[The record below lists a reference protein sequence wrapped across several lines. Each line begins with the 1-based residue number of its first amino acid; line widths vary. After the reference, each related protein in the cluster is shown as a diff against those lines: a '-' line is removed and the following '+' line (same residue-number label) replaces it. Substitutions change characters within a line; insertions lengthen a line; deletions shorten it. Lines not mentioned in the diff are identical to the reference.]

1 MQCQKCGKEIAADS
15 KYCRFCGAPADANAP
30 RSGSFGRKLIN
41 AALIAGIIAASGIG
55 FALVKTPHDYQ
66 KEAELEAAQKK
77 EKLNPALNSPADIT
91 DELISNIITN
101 RLESLTINYEFAG
114 CRFSIDE
121 QNIFIIERMEE
132 DAETYGISKLRSENK
147 PDPYQN
153 DRLARNPFWKANSR
167 TPLKNIRFRIILTPQ
182 VTSLACAFEG
192 FRELESVSIAVGP
205 EIKDFTRTFRDAV
218 KFNASLADWDV
229 SGAVTMRQMFR
240 NAKAFNQPLNSWN
253 TGNVRDLRSMFYQAE
268 SFNQPLDKWNTGKT
282 ELMSRMFYEAFS
294 FNGAIGSWDT
304 SNTRKTDQL
313 FYRAKSFNQPIGNWN
328 TSRVKDMD
336 EMFTGAKSFN
346 QPIGNWNTGN
356 VMSMRDMF
364 RGADSFNQPVG
375 NWDVSSVYD
384 MEYMFSH
391 AKAFNQPLDKWAF
404 RENVNMS
411 NMFNGAESFNQPL
424 SSWKIPKKAYISG
437 IVRNAKSYTYPNP
450 EDERSK

>member
-1 MQCQKCGKEIAADS
+1 MRMPPERILREKAYKCRPHYGHNR
-15 KYCRFCGAPADANAP
+15 RFRYRICSRQN
-30 RSGSFGRKLIN
+30 
-41 AALIAGIIAASGIG
+41 
-55 FALVKTPHDYQ
+55 PHDYQ
-66 KEAELEAAQKK
+66 KGAELEAAQKK
-77 EKLNPALNSPADIT
+77 EKLNPVLNSTADIT
-91 DELISNIITN
+91 DELISDIIIN
-101 RLESLTINYEFAG
+101 SLESLTINYEFAG

-121 QNIFIIERMEE
+121 QNIFINERREE
-132 DAETYGISKLRSENK
+132 DAETYGISKLRFENK
-147 PDPYQN
+147 PDPCQN

-253 TGNVRDLRSMFYQAE
+253 TG
-268 SFNQPLDKWNTGKT
+268 KT
-282 ELMSRMFYEAFS
+282 ELMSRMFYEAIS

-304 SNTRKTDQL
+304 SNTRKTDRL

-346 QPIGNWNTGN
+346 QPIGYWNTGN
-356 VMSMRDMF
+356 VMSMRGMF

-375 NWDVSSVYD
+375 NWDVSRVYD
-384 MEYMFSH
+384 MEHMFSH

-404 RENVNMS
+404 REGASMR
-411 NMFNGAESFNQPL
+411 NMFYGASSFNQPL
-424 SSWKIPKKAYISG
+424 SSWKIPKSADISG
-437 IVRNAKSYTYPNP
+437 IVRYAESYTYPNP

>member
-328 TSRVKDMD
+328 T
-336 EMFTGAKSFN
+336 
-346 QPIGNWNTGN
+346 GN